1 MCPGYLSI
9 PSNHAQE
16 LSWKMLCVLQ
26 KAYNLT
32 GILNSLD
39 HPHCTVFI
47 YVCFCDID
55 SYKLFFNNHLF
66 LHKATDDNRKQY
78 PSSEHSSRA
87 NKLSKRSKK
96 KKITIRRKPMK
107 ANGNPRDPKTIQ
119 PCGIGFQ

>member
-55 SYKLFFNNHLF
+55 SYKLYSFIKRLMTIENNIPLVNIAH
-66 LHKATDDNRKQY
+66 AQTSY
-78 PSSEHSSRA
+78 P
-87 NKLSKRSKK
+87 K
-96 KKITIRRKPMK
+96 
-107 ANGNPRDPKTIQ
+107 DP
-119 PCGIGFQ
+119 

>member
-55 SYKLFFNNHLF
+55 SYKLFFNDHLF

-78 PSSEHSSRA
+78 PSS
-87 NKLSKRSKK
+87 
-96 KKITIRRKPMK
+96 
-107 ANGNPRDPKTIQ
+107 
-119 PCGIGFQ
+119 